1 MSDSATSTESGGDG
15 HGPFRCPDADAG
27 LWARGPTSGLT
38 AKVVAFIEL
47 VLTLVF
53 LPVAAA
59 GIVGLAACGLGL
71 AEPSVFFRVW
81 LLLSVCAAPLAGALH
96 HRLAP
101 LFQLC

>member
-1 MSDSATSTESGGDG
+1 MSDSATTTESGGDA
-15 HGPFRCPDADAG
+15 HGPFRFPDADAG
-27 LWARGPTSGLT
+27 LWARGHTSDLN
-38 AKVVAFIEL
+38 AKGVAFVEL
-47 VLTLVF
+47 VLTLVL

-59 GIVGLAACGLGL
+59 GLVGLAACGLGL

-96 HRLAP
+96 RRLAP